1 MQTKIEPIIAVPT
14 AEEMSLRVKKVKLM
28 MEKHQLDYYV
38 TAHTDNVYYLSN
50 FAYLPFERPFFLII
64 PSEGKPML
72 VVPLLEVSHA
82 EQRLLID
89 VDFYTYYEYPAPAGK
104 TFADV
109 MQKLITNDKQVG
121 IESSLSY
128 ALQQTVPGKIN
139 VVDIVDNAR
148 LVKTDYEV
156 GRIAYASSV
165 VDLGLKKV
173 LELAQ
178 PGAAMATL
186 YSEGSKEMMVKT
198 LFEIPDVNMLV
209 TKFLAAVW
217 PKAISAQPHSVPG
230 LFDGLEKGGPNIA
243 IITAQTNG
251 YSAELERTFFI
262 GEVPD
267 KCKKLFDLSMEARQ
281 KAYEIIKP
289 GVSGE
294 EVDEIVLKIIKDAG
308 YEKNI
313 LHRTG
318 HGFGITGHEPP
329 WIALGSEH
337 VMEKNMV
344 ISIEPGIYVEG
355 LGGFRHSDTVLVTED
370 GCLPLTNFV
379 DKLEDLILPI
389 ASKT

>member
-1 MQTKIEPIIAVPT
+1 MQTKIEPITDIPST
-14 AEEMSLRVKKVKLM
+14 EEMSLRMNKVKKL

-50 FAYLPFERPFFLII
+50 FAYYPLERPFFLII
-64 PSEGKPML
+64 PLEGKPMF

-82 EQRLLID
+82 EQRNLID
-89 VDFYTYYEYPAPAGK
+89 SEYHTYYEYPAPAGK
-104 TFADV
+104 TFADA
-109 MQKLITNDKQVG
+109 MAKLITSDKKVG

-128 ALQQTVPGKIN
+128 ALQQAVPGKIS
-139 VVDIVDNAR
+139 VVDIVDEAR

-156 GRIAYASSV
+156 GRIVYACSV
-165 VDLGLKKV
+165 VELGLKKV
-173 LELAQ
+173 LELSQ

-198 LFEIPDVNMLV
+198 LFEIPNVNMLV

-217 PKAISAQPHSVPG
+217 PKAISAQPHAVPG
-230 LFDGLEKGGPNIA
+230 LFDGLEKGGPNVA

-251 YSAELERTFFI
+251 YSAELERTFFL

-267 KCKKLFDLSMEARQ
+267 ESRKLFDLSMKARQ
-281 KAYEIIKP
+281 KAYDIIKP
-289 GVSGE
+289 GMRG
-294 EVDEIVLKIIKDAG
+294 DEIDDTVLNVIKEAG

-370 GCLPLTNFV
+370 GCLPLTNYA
-379 DKLEDLILPI
+379 DTLEDLVLPI
-389 ASKT
+389 EPTA